1 MESVQQ
7 PYEYEKCIFKSSS
20 FPIEQIHLPILKPPQ
35 DDDES
40 HKGSH
45 HQRDFSRKWHAK
57 QNAWFNVYNWYIFN
71 FMCCFVM
78 ISPPPCCLWCLSQR
92 SSVSVDYAALS
103 TAAQWMPTLT
113 TDIYCCFVSA
123 LTTYKIF
130 NAINAFFEHVNPPH
144 ILNAIIC
151 LTFSCLPKG
160 IGGARQLFS
169 LLLLQIDIFCL
180 CSLLY

>member
-1 MESVQQ
+1 
-7 PYEYEKCIFKSSS
+7 
-20 FPIEQIHLPILKPPQ
+20 
-35 DDDES
+35 
-40 HKGSH
+40 
-45 HQRDFSRKWHAK
+45 
-57 QNAWFNVYNWYIFN
+57 
-71 FMCCFVM
+71 MCCFVM
-78 ISPPPCCLWCLSQR
+78 ISPLRVVCGASRSAAPPQSTMLRCLQQR
-92 SSVSVDYAALS
+92 SGC
-103 TAAQWMPTLT
+103 QTLT
-113 TDIYCCFVSA
+113 IDIFCCFVSA

-180 CSLLY
+180 CSLLKESILYIHELNTNKAP